1 LEMSLLRLG
10 GLALFLILSVFLRS
24 SNGQEDF
31 YVSAPDISTSYVFPF
46 SPDEDFP
53 VGEIAEVL
61 VGFANNGKQTYNVT
75 SIRAFLVAPT
85 DFNYYV
91 QNFTAIEYGSLVQA
105 GSSATFAYYFRPN
118 PLEPIT
124 FGLTV
129 AVAYQAEDG
138 RKFQTAFFNK
148 TIDVTEASS
157 VFDPQTF
164 FTYTMIIGIL
174 GLLGF
179 FIYQTATSGKR
190 RSFLAQKIEYGTKKK
205 VHSTEDD
212 DDWLKGTSAE
222 RDMKKRDSKKSRK

>member
-1 LEMSLLRLG
+1 MSLLRLG
-10 GLALFLILSVFLRS
+10 ALALFFVLSVFFCS

-31 YVSAPDISTSYVFPF
+31 YVSAPDVSTSYVFPF
-46 SPDEDFP
+46 SPEEDFP

-75 SIRAFLVAPT
+75 SVRAFLVAPS

-91 QNFTAIEYGSLVQA
+91 QNFTAFDYGSLVQA

-118 PLEPIT
+118 PLEPIP
-124 FGLTV
+124 FGLTI
-129 AVAYQAEDG
+129 AVSYQAEDG

-148 TIDVTEASS
+148 TVEITEPSTG
-157 VFDPQTF
+157 FDPQTF
-164 FTYTMIIGIL
+164 FTYTMIIGVI

-179 FIYQTATSGKR
+179 FVYQTATSGKR
-190 RSFLAQKIEYGTKKK
+190 RSILSAPRFELGTKKK
-205 VHSTEDD
+205 VQSTEDD

-222 RDMKKRDSKKSRK
+222 RDIKKRDSKKSRR